1 MKQVITV
8 PLETWVSIGALL
20 GVGLSL
26 AGLLLTTV
34 HSLRTEL
41 RGDIAD
47 LRTEVKSDIADLRT
61 EVKSDIADLRT
72 VVDRLDNRVYALATQ
87 QSPGPLIVPRSRD

>member
-34 HSLRTEL
+34 HS
-41 RGDIAD
+41 

>member
-41 RGDIAD
+41 
-47 LRTEVKSDIADLRT
+47 KSDLAELRT